1 MRRRNFIQGI
11 VGSAA
16 AWPLT
21 ARAQQPTLPVVGF
34 LSAASSDQFTHV
46 VRAFRLGLS
55 EAGYVEHGNVA
66 IEYRWAENQYSRL
79 PALADDLVGRR
90 VDVIATG
97 SNVVAALAAKAA
109 TATIPIVFLTG
120 GDPVKTGLVTSLNRP
135 GANLTGVT
143 TLNVEIGPK
152 RFEVLRELLPTATAM
167 AVLINPNNHP
177 AIVEAEITQ
186 AQAVAGPLGLQM
198 IHVLQA
204 TTERDLDSAFSTAV
218 QRGIGGVVISA
229 DQVFLGQSVQLA
241 ALAMRHAL
249 PAISPYREFVA
260 AGGLMSYGGNHIEQ
274 YRLVGVYVGRI
285 LKGEKPEDLPVQ
297 QVSEVEL
304 IINLKTA
311 KALGLSITP
320 SLLGRADRVIE

>member
-1 MRRRNFIQGI
+1 M
-11 VGSAA
+11 
-16 AWPLT
+16 
-21 ARAQQPTLPVVGF
+21 
-34 LSAASSDQFTHV
+34 
-46 VRAFRLGLS
+46 
-55 EAGYVEHGNVA
+55 
-66 IEYRWAENQYSRL
+66 
-79 PALADDLVGRR
+79 
-90 VDVIATG
+90 IATG

-177 AIVEAEITQ
+177 AIVEADITQ

-229 DQVFLGQSVQLA
+229 DQVFLGQSVQFA

-297 QVSEVEL
+297 QVSEVQL